1 MLPFY
6 GRRLVKGSK
15 SFDFEAIKKSPFFLN
30 NLKMTKLLESKSF
43 LCKKKNLE
51 IGFGTGDNLIYQALK
66 FKEEIFLAC
75 DPFQTGA
82 IKLVKKIEKEKIKNI
97 YVSDLDFLSLYEKVK
112 KFVFSNI
119 FVLFPDPWPKKKHKK
134 RRLINKDFVKKMES
148 ICDKK
153 SSIII
158 ATDND
163 IYKNEVKESFKMNE
177 KFSMQVEKVND
188 LNLKDI
194 KIIETKYYRK
204 ALKNNFKSN
213 FLVFVKR

>member
-119 FVLFPDPWPKKKHKK
+119 FVF
-134 RRLINKDFVKKMES
+134 
-148 ICDKK
+148 
-153 SSIII
+153 
-158 ATDND
+158 
-163 IYKNEVKESFKMNE
+163 
-177 KFSMQVEKVND
+177 
-188 LNLKDI
+188 
-194 KIIETKYYRK
+194 
-204 ALKNNFKSN
+204 
-213 FLVFVKR
+213 